1 MHKKP
6 PLEVSVWRSK
16 SFRDCTGLINLK
28 FRAIL
33 SQPIRCKIAIWSLAF
48 FRVPRA
54 LFICFTLRFH
64 WLLAIFTSIV
74 SFVSCLARHYEWTN
88 IIFKPVSRCFCCF
101 IFSSQT
107 TITYRFFGFLQKK
120 LATGQTV
127 FPFPLNGLSVLALL
141 PCADRSRRC
150 CAHRGVPSLR
160 SEARLYAWLFPV
172 HGKPRAVRQE
182 KRCGKNE

>member
-1 MHKKP
+1 MQNRHLVTYVFP
-6 PLEVSVWRSK
+6 CSTRFV
-16 SFRDCTGLINLK
+16 C
-28 FRAIL
+28 
-33 SQPIRCKIAIWSLAF
+33 
-48 FRVPRA
+48 
-54 LFICFTLRFH
+54 LFCFTLSLAHCDIYFY
-64 WLLAIFTSIV
+64 WLPGALSLVAKFSFKALQLSALYPVKHVTRNELTSFLSRYHVVFIVLFFLAQI
-74 SFVSCLARHYEWTN
+74 
-88 IIFKPVSRCFCCF
+88 
-101 IFSSQT
+101 